1 MRYLVAFVAPVVI
14 GAKDFLARKGH
25 SAEDIEHM
33 HQAWTKSVL
42 LEIAFW
48 TRPYTNEGLW

>member
-1 MRYLVAFVAPVVI
+1 MRYLVAFVAPVII
-14 GAKDFLARKGH
+14 GARDFLARKGH
-25 SAEDIEHM
+25 SAEDVERM
-33 HQAWTKSVL
+33 HQAWIKSVL